1 MTDFNIDIPEIHF
14 PDTIEL
20 DDDIDFSVADFS
32 LVDEE
37 EQTRIIKPKMAKLA
51 IYNKAAAEA
60 KKPDFVWSLSARELE
75 MVKELGRGGGA

>member
-1 MTDFNIDIPEIHF
+1 MTDFNIDIPEINF

-37 EQTRIIKPKMAKLA
+37 G
-51 IYNKAAAEA
+51 AAAHHKA
-60 KKPDFVWSLSARELE
+60 KDGKVGNLQQ
-75 MVKELGRGGGA
+75 GGFPVRT